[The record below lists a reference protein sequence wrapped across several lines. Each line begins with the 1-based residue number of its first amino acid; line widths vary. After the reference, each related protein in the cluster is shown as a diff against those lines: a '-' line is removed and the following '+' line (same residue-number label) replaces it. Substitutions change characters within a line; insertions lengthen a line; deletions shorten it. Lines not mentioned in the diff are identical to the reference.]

1 MADQQGTLQSIG
13 TVLAT
18 ALQPLIAAFSSA
30 EAFKGFMLRLGWSPS
45 DLPPSYSN
53 LANLV
58 SAVVDKVENLGD
70 NPSPSDIADL
80 VQKGVAAFGAIQSIS
95 TAPPG
100 VDAGAFLAEIG
111 ERLFEIL
118 LTDFLT
124 AEMPAAYNTLF
135 ALNVITLDKQ
145 PATATRPAYVRVKFD
160 WSALPKIISN
170 PGSLP
175 QQVFGW
181 GTPNLDAQKVLD
193 YIAPLFFA
201 LKFPVALRPS
211 DDETVLG
218 YSDPAAVPVLP
229 SSKTLDVYFYS
240 VAIAGQELDAGF
252 RLRPL
257 PASGAL
263 LPGFALEPVIPSQF
277 PLSLQL
283 ADDIALRLQAG
294 TNVADLFGLVV
305 RPEGVSVTY
314 PLAPNTPPPSAGIGI
329 GFDFTPPS
337 PIIALG
343 EPGGT
348 RLQYQGGSIDLNATY
363 GASQLEITVGSQLSQ
378 LALVLSAGEGDSFI
392 QKIVGDG
399 ETTIAVPLGVEWSN
413 LSGFS
418 FKGSGAFEVALYPH
432 LSLGPID
439 IPELIVR
446 LEVPSDPKPKL
457 DLEVGANISGD
468 LGPLSFSIEEIGLG
482 VYLTFEHGNVGPF
495 DIDLGFKPPKGVGLL
510 IDAGVVAGGGYLY
523 IDSEHGQYAGALQ
536 LMIADFLNVSAIG
549 LIETKLPDGSDGFSL
564 LVIITADFG
573 PGIQLGFGF
582 TLLAVGGLL
591 GLNRAMLFQPI
602 MDGIRTN
609 AIASVMFPQNVITN
623 APRIISDLQAFFPAQ
638 EGTFLVGPMA
648 KLGWG
653 EPTLISLSLGIIVEI
668 PPGDIALLGILNL
681 ALPAADLPILQLQ
694 VNFAGAFEFDKQRL
708 YFFASLFDSHLLFI
722 TIDGQIGVLF
732 SYSDDANFVLT
743 VGGFHP
749 QFNPPPLPFPSPQRI
764 QLDIINESY
773 ARIHCE
779 GYFAVTTNTV
789 QFGTHSSYFFGFSA
803 LSVEGSSGFDALIQI
818 SPFHFTVS
826 ISTSF
831 SVKVF
836 GVGVFGVDID
846 LTLDGPTPW
855 HAHGTASLSFFF
867 FSIDIGIDFTWGDD
881 RNTSLPPVA
890 VMPLLTAEFGKQSN
904 WRTFL
909 PAGSNLLVSLRQLDP
924 SEAAFV
930 LHPVGTLR
938 VSQRLIPLDLT
949 LDKVGAQA
957 PTDANRFA
965 LSVVSGGL
973 SDIGN
978 LQEQF
983 APSQFQ
989 NASDATKLSQP
1000 AYVPMDGGIELAV
1013 SGISYA
1019 SGTAITRI
1027 VRYDVTIIDTKLRR
1041 SFRKF
1046 FIFAGSLFNH
1056 FLSGASVA
1064 RCQLSAFRKAQ
1075 TNPFTEFVTIAPETF
1090 VVALKTDNTLFRSEA
1105 ASFTSQAAAND
1116 YIARAVAKDATLA
1129 DSLHVLP
1136 QFEMAA

>member
-1 MADQQGTLQSIG
+1 MADKQGTLQSIG
-13 TVLAT
+13 TILAT
-18 ALQPLIAAFSSA
+18 ALQPLITAFSST

-45 DLPPSYSN
+45 DLPPAYSN

-58 SAVVDKVENLGD
+58 SAVIDKVESLGD

-95 TAPPG
+95 AAPPG

-118 LTDFLT
+118 LTDFLA

-135 ALNVITLDKQ
+135 ALNVITLDRQ
-145 PATATRPAYVRVKFD
+145 PATATRPAYVHVKFD

-218 YSDPAAVPVLP
+218 YSDPATVPVLA

-240 VAIAGQELDAGF
+240 VAIAGEELDAGF

-263 LPGFALEPVIPSQF
+263 LPGFALEPIIPSQF

-305 RPEGVSVTY
+305 RPESVSVTY
-314 PLAPNTPPPSAGIGI
+314 PLTPNTPPPSAGVGI
-329 GFDFTPPS
+329 GFDFTPQD

-348 RLQYQGGSIDLNATY
+348 RLQYQGGSVDFNATY
-363 GASQLEITVGSQLSQ
+363 GASQLEIAVGSQLSQ
-378 LALVLSAGEGDSFI
+378 LALVLSGGEGDSFI

-457 DLEVGANISGD
+457 NLEIGANISGD

-495 DIDLGFKPPKGVGLL
+495 DVDLGFKPPKGVGLL
-510 IDAGVVAGGGYLY
+510 IDAGVVAGGGYLF

-609 AIASVMFPQNVITN
+609 AIASVMFPQNVIAN

-653 EPTLISLSLGIIVEI
+653 EPTLITLSVGIIVEI
-668 PPGDIALLGILNL
+668 PPATSR
-681 ALPAADLPILQLQ
+681 
-694 VNFAGAFEFDKQRL
+694 FW
-708 YFFASLFDSHLLFI
+708 ASS
-722 TIDGQIGVLF
+722 
-732 SYSDDANFVLT
+732 SWRC
-743 VGGFHP
+743 
-749 QFNPPPLPFPSPQRI
+749 PPRTSRSC
-764 QLDIINESY
+764 NCRSTS
-773 ARIHCE
+773 R
-779 GYFAVTTNTV
+779 
-789 QFGTHSSYFFGFSA
+789 A
-803 LSVEGSSGFDALIQI
+803 LSS
-818 SPFHFTVS
+818 
-826 ISTSF
+826 STSRGCISLLPCSTRTFCSLPSTARSAFCSPTAMTRTSCSPSAASTRNSILRRCRFRRRSAF
-831 SVKVF
+831 SS
-836 GVGVFGVDID
+836 
-846 LTLDGPTPW
+846 TSSTNPTP
-855 HAHGTASLSFFF
+855 AS
-867 FSIDIGIDFTWGDD
+867 TV
-881 RNTSLPPVA
+881 T
-890 VMPLLTAEFGKQSN
+890 
-904 WRTFL
+904 
-909 PAGSNLLVSLRQLDP
+909 
-924 SEAAFV
+924 
-930 LHPVGTLR
+930 
-938 VSQRLIPLDLT
+938 
-949 LDKVGAQA
+949 
-957 PTDANRFA
+957 
-965 LSVVSGGL
+965 
-973 SDIGN
+973 
-978 LQEQF
+978 
-983 APSQFQ
+983 
-989 NASDATKLSQP
+989 
-1000 AYVPMDGGIELAV
+1000 
-1013 SGISYA
+1013 GISRSPPTRSSSA
-1019 SGTAITRI
+1019 RTRAISS
-1027 VRYDVTIIDTKLRR
+1027 VSRR
-1041 SFRKF
+1041 CRW
-1046 FIFAGSLFNH
+1046 
-1056 FLSGASVA
+1056 
-1064 RCQLSAFRKAQ
+1064 RDR
-1075 TNPFTEFVTIAPETF
+1075 
-1090 VVALKTDNTLFRSEA
+1090 R
-1105 ASFTSQAAAND
+1105 
-1116 YIARAVAKDATLA
+1116 
-1129 DSLHVLP
+1129 DS
-1136 QFEMAA
+1136 MR